1 MPAYP
6 NGGTPATF
14 QTVLDAFAGAPD
26 LPFQDVLTAERI
38 QAVAD
43 QEHVAFGSAA
53 SDVYS
58 VAVTLWAFLAQ
69 VISREKSCVAAVAR
83 VLVLRVALG
92 LPACASETGAYCKA
106 RAKLPESFLQRLCYD
121 AAEQVE
127 YQAPGTWLWKGRHV
141 FIGDGSTLSMPD
153 TAANQQAY
161 PHPRTQKRGL
171 GFPILRVVVLLALA
185 TGVLGGAAF
194 GPYLGKGQGEPA
206 LLRTLLGRLRPGDVL
221 LGDRYYGSYWL
232 VALAQQVAVDVVF
245 RQHQRRASDFRR
257 GRRLGREDH
266 VVVWAKPKRPAW
278 LDEASYDALPET
290 LTVRE
295 LRVHV
300 AVPGY
305 RTDAVTVVT
314 TLLDA
319 QAYPKADVAE
329 LYRARWHV
337 ELDLR
342 ALKTHLHM
350 DILRCKSPAMVR
362 KEIWAHFLAYNL
374 TRRVL
379 AAAAQAKGV
388 QPRYL
393 SFLGAVQTLNEFRW
407 LLVTAAAADRGRW
420 VRVLWLALASH
431 RVGDR
436 PERCEPR
443 AVKRRP
449 KPLRY
454 LNQPRDVARAQL
466 LQGRRGG
473 RRGRRRRAAAR

>member
-6 NGGTPATF
+6 NEGSPATF
-14 QTVLDAFAGAPD
+14 QTVLDSFAWGPA
-26 LPFQDVLTAERI
+26 LPFQDVLTANRI

-43 QEHVAFGSAA
+43 EEQVDFGSAPG
-53 SDVYS
+53 DVYS
-58 VAVTLWAFLAQ
+58 VPVTLWAFLAQ
-69 VISREKSCVAAVAR
+69 VISKEKSCVAAVAR

-92 LPACASETGAYCKA
+92 LPSCASETGAYCKA

-121 AAEQVE
+121 VAEQVE
-127 YQAPGTWLWKGRHV
+127 DQAPSQWLWKDRHV

-153 TAANQQAY
+153 TPANQEAY
-161 PHPRTQKRGL
+161 PHPRTQKPGL
-171 GFPILRVVVLLALA
+171 GFPIMRVVVLLALA
-185 TGVLGGAAF
+185 TGVLNGAAF
-194 GPYLGKGQGEPA
+194 GPYLGKSQGEPA

-232 VALAQQVAVDVVF
+232 VALAQQVGVDVVF
-245 RQHQRRASDFRR
+245 RQHQRRASDFRQ
-257 GRRLGREDH
+257 GTRLGREDH
-266 VVVWAKPKRPAW
+266 VVVWTKPKRPAW
-278 LDEASYDALPET
+278 LDEASYQALPET

-295 LRVHV
+295 LRVYV

-305 RTDAVTVVT
+305 RTEDVTVVT

-319 QAYPKADVAE
+319 QAYPKEDVAE

-342 ALKTHLHM
+342 AIKAHLHM
-350 DILRCKSPAMVR
+350 DILRCKTPAMVR

-379 AAAAQAKGV
+379 AAAAQQKGV
-388 QPRYL
+388 RPRFL

-407 LLVTAAAADRGRW
+407 LLVTAEADVRGRY
-420 VRVLWLALASH
+420 VRVLWLAIASH
-431 RVGDR
+431 SVGDR

-449 KPLRY
+449 KPSRY
-454 LNQPRDVARAQL
+454 LNQPREVARAAL
-466 LQGRRGG
+466 LQDRGG
-473 RRGRRRRAAAR
+473 RRQRRRVPAAR